1 MEMTV
6 LDALLNDID
15 LDANDDEAISLA
27 KSIES
32 DLKKMR
38 VIFALFD
45 LLQRTNQKMVINKL
59 IDEHLNPLDKENIM
73 NEYFYNTREKCGD
86 ILNDF
91 AKKLSS
97 VVYFDKQ
104 IKSYPYVRETEIQT
118 WSGSYIRCRYVQ
130 P

>member
-91 AKKLSS
+91 AKGCLPLCISTNK
-97 VVYFDKQ
+97 
-104 IKSYPYVRETEIQT
+104 
-118 WSGSYIRCRYVQ
+118 
-130 P
+130 